1 MQATRFAPSP
11 STSSTALALF
21 LILSLSSCIVFQKV
35 EVKPVN
41 PRDAPMVVHS
51 PVRVHLSDGSTIVF
65 ARGFTLKGDTV
76 TGAGFR
82 YAPGSSSG
90 ASADP
95 IVLDSVVG
103 METFETGIRS
113 APTILASTVA
123 TTFAVAGSVALI
135 KAIFGSCPT
144 FYSDS
149 SGVPV
154 LEAEGFSYSIAP
166 LFEQRDV
173 HRLRAVPSE
182 QGILSLEVRNE
193 ALETH
198 YINDLEL
205 LEVPRAPDE
214 YVTPD
219 NEDRPLA
226 LRGLHPPAKAIDRAG
241 RDVTQLLARADG
253 VLFETDSTTLAN
265 ARAGDLDDYIDLEIP
280 NLERADTVVLVL
292 RMRNSLLNTVLLYD
306 QILGAPGA
314 RSLDWLGHDI
324 QRIATAVDMGKWYSE
339 RMGMHV
345 AVRDGATY
353 RTVGRIG
360 DSGPIAFHDV
370 GFLVPVLRGKPGDNV
385 HVRISFVADQWR
397 IDQIQVA
404 KSYRRPAFRTV
415 PASEVVTRDPSQSD
429 SALRDLREAD
439 EHYVVTS
446 PGQSFVVRFDVG
458 KGDGRARTFLLASQG
473 YYTEWVRG
481 GWIKSASG
489 QPFRTTDQSLVAAL
503 NSWRSERSTLERAF
517 FSTRIATR

>member
-1 MQATRFAPSP
+1 MRATSFAPSA
-11 STSSTALALF
+11 STRLAAVLILALT
-21 LILSLSSCIVFQKV
+21 SCFTYQKV
-35 EVKPVN
+35 EVKSVN
-41 PRDAPMVVHS
+41 PRAAPMVVRS
-51 PVRVHLSDGSTIVF
+51 PVRAHLSDGSTIVF
-65 ARGFTLKGDTV
+65 PAGFTLNGDVV
-76 TGAGFR
+76 TGAGSR
-82 YAPGSSSG
+82 YAPGSSS
-90 ASADP
+90 ATSANT
-95 IVLDSVVG
+95 IVLDSVLG
-103 METFETGIRS
+103 METFETGVRA
-113 APTILASTVA
+113 APTVLVSTAVTAVAVVGTVA
-123 TTFAVAGSVALI
+123 LLKVL
-135 KAIFGSCPT
+135 FGSCPT

-173 HRLRAVPSE
+173 HRLRAIPSE
-182 QGILSLEVRNE
+182 RGVLSLEVRNE

-198 YINDLEL
+198 YINHLEL
-205 LEVPRAPDE
+205 LEVARAADE

-219 NEDRPLA
+219 NKQRPLA
-226 LRGLHPPAKAIDRAG
+226 LRGLRPPAKAIDRAG
-241 RDVTQLLARADG
+241 RDVTERVAQSDG
-253 VLFETDSTTLAN
+253 EVFETDSTTLAN

-280 NLERADTVVLVL
+280 NLEHADTVALVL

-306 QILGAPGA
+306 QVLGAPGA

-324 QRIATAVDMGKWYSE
+324 QRIATAVEMGKWYSE

-345 AVRDGATY
+345 AVRDGGTY

-370 GFLVPVLRGKPGDNV
+370 GFLVPVPRGNPGDKV

-397 IDQIQVA
+397 IDQIRVA
-404 KSYRRPAFRTV
+404 TTYRRPSFRSV
-415 PASEVVTRDPSQSD
+415 PASEVVTRDPSQNE

-439 EHYVVTS
+439 ERYVVTS
-446 PGQSFVVRFDVG
+446 PAQSFIVRFEMG
-458 KGDGRARTFLLASQG
+458 KGDGRPRTFLLASQG

-481 GWIKSASG
+481 SWIKSASG
-489 QPFRTTDQSLVAAL
+489 QPFRTTDESLVAAL
-503 NSWRSERSTLERAF
+503 DRWRSERSTLEQKF

>member
-1 MQATRFAPSP
+1 MRATAFAPSAP
-11 STSSTALALF
+11 TSLAAALIFALT
-21 LILSLSSCIVFQKV
+21 SCFTYQKV
-35 EVKPVN
+35 EVKSVD
-41 PRDAPMVVHS
+41 PRAAPIVVHS
-51 PVRVHLSDGSTIVF
+51 PVRAHLSDGSTIVF
-65 ARGFTLKGDTV
+65 PGGFTLSRNVV
-76 TGAGFR
+76 TGTGSR
-82 YAPGSSSG
+82 YAPGASS
-90 ASADP
+90 ATSANT

-103 METFETGIRS
+103 METFETGVRA
-113 APTILASTVA
+113 APTILVSTVVTAFA
-123 TTFAVAGSVALI
+123 TAGSVALF

-173 HRLRAVPSE
+173 HRLRASPSE
-182 QGILSLEVRNE
+182 QGVLSLEVRNE

-198 YINDLEL
+198 YINHLEL
-205 LEVPRAPDE
+205 LDVSRAPDE

-219 NEDRPLA
+219 NKQQPLA
-226 LRGLHPPAKAIDRAG
+226 LRGLRPPAKAIDRAG
-241 RDVTQLLARADG
+241 RDVTERVTRSDG
-253 VLFETDSTTLAN
+253 EVFETDSTTLAN

-280 NLERADTVVLVL
+280 NPGHADTVALVL

-306 QILGAPGA
+306 QVLGAPGA

-324 QRIATAVDMGKWYSE
+324 QRIATAVDLGKWYSE

-345 AVRDGATY
+345 TVRDSGTY
-353 RTVGRIG
+353 KNVGRMG

-370 GFLVPVLRGKPGDNV
+370 GFLVPVPRANSGDKV

-404 KSYRRPAFRTV
+404 TTYRRPSFRLV
-415 PASEVVTRDPSQSD
+415 RASEVLTRDPSQKEA
-429 SALRDLREAD
+429 ALRDLREAD
-439 EHYVVTS
+439 DHYVVTS
-446 PGQSFVVRFDVG
+446 PAQSFTVRFDVG
-458 KGDGRARTFLLASQG
+458 IGDGRPRTFLLASQG

-481 GWIKSASG
+481 SWIKSASG
-489 QPFRTTDQSLVAAL
+489 QPFRTTDESLVAAL
-503 NSWRSERSTLERAF
+503 DRWRSERFTLEQKF
-517 FSTRIATR
+517 FSSRIATR

>member
-1 MQATRFAPSP
+1 MRARSFAPRIP
-11 STSSTALALF
+11 AASTAL
-21 LILSLSSCIVFQKV
+21 LIFALSSCFTYRQVRV
-35 EVKPVN
+35 ESLN
-41 PRDAPMVVHS
+41 PRTTAIVVS
-51 PVRVHLSDGSTIVF
+51 PVRAHLSDGSTIVF
-65 ARGFTLKGDTV
+65 PRGFTLRGDTV
-76 TGAGFR
+76 IGSGSR
-82 YAPGSSSG
+82 YAPGLSSRV
-90 ASADP
+90 SAYS

-103 METFETGIRS
+103 METFETE
-113 APTILASTVA
+113 TLAGKTALVSTAA
-123 TTFAVAGSVALI
+123 TVVTVAGSIALF

-166 LFEQRDV
+166 LFEHSDV
-173 HRLRAVPSE
+173 DRLRAVPSE
-182 QGILSLEVRNE
+182 EGVLSLDVRNE

-198 YINDLEL
+198 YINQLEL
-205 LEVPRAPDE
+205 LEVRRALDE
-214 YVTPD
+214 YIVPD
-219 NEDRPLA
+219 NKDRPLA
-226 LRGLHPPAKAIDRAG
+226 LRGLHPPGKAIDRAG
-241 RDVTQLLARADG
+241 RDVTERIAGADG
-253 VLFETDSTTLAN
+253 ELFGTDSTTLAN

-280 NLERADTVVLVL
+280 NPGQADTVALVL

-314 RSLDWLGHDI
+314 GSLDWLARDI
-324 QRIATAVDMGKWYSE
+324 QRIAPAVEMGKWYSDH
-339 RMGMHV
+339 MGMRI
-345 AVRDGATY
+345 AVRDGGTY

-370 GFLVPVLRGKPGDNV
+370 GFLVPVSRATAGDNV

-404 KSYRRPAFRTV
+404 ATYRRPSFRSV
-415 PASEVVTRDPSQSD
+415 PASAIVTHDPSQSE

-446 PGQSFVVRFDVG
+446 PGQSFIVRFEVG
-458 KGDGRARTFLLASQG
+458 KGDGSPRTFLLASQG

-481 GWIKSASG
+481 SWIKSASG
-489 QPFRTTDQSLVAAL
+489 QPFKATDQSLVAAL
-503 NSWRSERSTLERAF
+503 NRWRSERSTLEQEF
-517 FSTRIATR
+517 YSTRIATR

>member
-1 MQATRFAPSP
+1 MQATRFAPSTP
-11 STSSTALALF
+11 TSSTALVLF
-21 LILSLSSCIVFQKV
+21 LMLCLGSCFTFQKV
-35 EVKPVN
+35 DVKPVN
-41 PRDAPMVVHS
+41 PRASPTVVHS
-51 PVRVHLSDGSTIVF
+51 PVRAHLADGSTIVF
-65 ARGFTLKGDTV
+65 PRGFTLKGDTV
-76 TGAGFR
+76 TGVGSR
-82 YAPGSSSG
+82 YALGSSS
-90 ASADP
+90 AVP
-95 IVLDSVVG
+95 TTTIVLDSVVG
-103 METFETGIRS
+103 METFETGIL
-113 APTILASTVA
+113 AGPTILASTVA
-123 TTFAVAGSVALI
+123 TTFAVAGSIALL

-173 HRLRAVPSE
+173 HRLRAAPSE
-182 QGILSLEVRNE
+182 QGVLSLEVRNE

-198 YINDLEL
+198 YINHLEL
-205 LEVPRAPDE
+205 LEVTRGPDE

-241 RDVTQLLARADG
+241 RDVTQFLARADG

-265 ARAGDLDDYIDLEIP
+265 ARAGDLNDYIDLEIP

-324 QRIATAVDMGKWYSE
+324 QRLATAVDMGKWYSE

-345 AVRDGATY
+345 AVRDGGTY

-370 GFLVPVLRGKPGDNV
+370 GFLVPVPRGNPSDSV

-404 KSYRRPAFRTV
+404 RSYRRPAFRTV

-458 KGDGRARTFLLASQG
+458 KGDGSPRTFLLASQG

-481 GWIKSASG
+481 NWIKSASG
-489 QPFRTTDQSLVAAL
+489 HPFRTTDQSIVAAL
-503 NSWRSERSTLERAF
+503 DRWRSERSTLERQF